1 MTAKP
6 NKTIA
11 YIRVSSQRQVDE
23 GNSLASQKR
32 IISNLASFKG
42 LNLKPEDFLIEKGV
56 SAGIPLWERPK
67 GRVLKRK
74 LLSGEY
80 NNLIVMKL
88 DRLFR
93 ITSDMLLSLD
103 EIEDMGVRLLVAD
116 LGGEA
121 IDTSTSTG
129 KFMMIKHTNG

>member
-1 MTAKP
+1 MTVKP

-74 LLSGEY
+74 LLRE
-80 NNLIVMKL
+80 NIA
-88 DRLFR
+88 
-93 ITSDMLLSLD
+93 TSS
-103 EIEDMGVRLLVAD
+103 
-116 LGGEA
+116 
-121 IDTSTSTG
+121 
-129 KFMMIKHTNG
+129 